1 MISTKVTAVLRRRW
15 PILAIAFAIGVL
27 AGAVS
32 SQLAP
37 SDIVQQYR
45 AEQVVVANSTGTGGV
60 SVQQDSLKVTRG
72 EIPTI
77 AAEAMGGGERGDRL
91 AADMSVT
98 VDTESQA
105 ITIASVDVN
114 PDVAAQRVNAVTTAF
129 LDVTNGQRQEAERV
143 RVEQL
148 GAAAKAAEEDL
159 ATFDE
164 TYPDLVDPDAEVTDP
179 ETGEVVQD
187 DGPDPALVSQRQSLS
202 DAAAQARSEA
212 TVQKAQLAST
222 QPYQSLGEQQP
233 KRDKRGA
240 FEVPNSLPLRATFL
254 GLFGLLLGV
263 ILALVLE
270 RLNRRIDT
278 RPELAEACPLPIIA
292 EVGFVA
298 ANRRPTADGSLIL
311 TGVWAEAY
319 RRVRSAMQFVY
330 ERGTF
335 GATGKAA
342 GPAPT
347 KSDGHGGVFM
357 FTSTAPG
364 EGKTTS
370 ALLTAQAMAEVGVRT
385 LLVGADFRRP
395 ALADVMGID
404 AGPTI
409 ADLTGPAERRP
420 KVDQVVRPTKFP
432 NLYLALSGR
441 PTRDVS
447 ELIAATRQLVS
458 QAASQNATV
467 IIDTSPL
474 NASSDALDLLPVV
487 DHVIMVVRSGRSTED
502 DLVESIDALERVG
515 ADVMGTLLV
524 GTPNAGRRQAY
535 YYDYYSHEG
544 LKDAVGPAKS
554 FVIDDS
560 DDSDFVGDHNDDSE
574 DDESVDGDGSDGP
587 HVKETPDSS
596 NQRADEVGTTP

>member
-15 PILAIAFAIGVL
+15 PLLAISFVVGML
-27 AGAVS
+27 AGVVS

-37 SDIVQQYR
+37 SDIVQQYK
-45 AEQVVVANSTGTGGV
+45 AEQVVVANASGTGGV

-77 AAEAMGGGERGDRL
+77 AAEAMGDGERGDRL
-91 AADMSVT
+91 ATEMEVT
-98 VDTESQA
+98 VDTDSQS

-114 PDVAAQRVNAVTTAF
+114 PDAAAERVNAVTKAF
-129 LDVTNGQRQEAERV
+129 LNVTNSQRQEAERV
-143 RVEQL
+143 RVQQL
-148 GAAAKAAEEDL
+148 EGAADAAEADL
-159 ATFDE
+159 VKFDG
-164 TYPDLVDPDAEVTDP
+164 TYPDLVDPDKEQTDP
-179 ETGEVVQD
+179 QTGEPLPGN

-212 TVQKAQLAST
+212 TVQKAQLVST

-233 KRDKRGA
+233 KRAQRGA

-292 EVGFVA
+292 EVGYVA
-298 ANRRPTADGSLIL
+298 DKRLPSSDGSLIL
-311 TGVWAEAY
+311 AGVWAEAY
-319 RRVRSAMQFVY
+319 RRVRSAMQFVH
-330 ERGTF
+330 ERGTLTTP
-335 GATGKAA
+335 GQSTVAGTDRAT
-342 GPAPT
+342 AP
-347 KSDGHGGVFM
+347 DRGGVYM

-370 ALLTAQAMAEVGVRT
+370 AVLTAQAMAEVGIRT

-395 ALADVMGID
+395 TLAGVMGIEP
-404 AGPTI
+404 GPTI
-409 ADLTGPAERRP
+409 ADLTSPAADRP
-420 KVDQVVRPTKFP
+420 KVDQVVRPTKFT
-432 NLYLALSGR
+432 NLYLALSGQ

-447 ELIAATRQLVS
+447 ELIAATRQLVN
-458 QAASQNATV
+458 QAAAQNATV

-474 NASSDALDLLPVV
+474 NASSDSLDLLPVV

-502 DLVESIDALERVG
+502 DLVQSVDALERVG
-515 ADVMGTLLV
+515 ANVMGTLLV

-535 YYDYYSHEG
+535 YYDYYSSEG
-544 LKDAVGPAKS
+544 L
-554 FVIDDS
+554 
-560 DDSDFVGDHNDDSE
+560 
-574 DDESVDGDGSDGP
+574 DGP
-587 HVKETPDSS
+587 GIPASS
-596 NQRADEVGTTP
+596 LPGDVEAADEASSMHLEDGEDGAPSSSEEVRTPR

>member
-45 AEQVVVANSTGTGGV
+45 AEQVVVANSSGTGGV

-77 AAEAMGGGERGDRL
+77 AAEAVGDGERGDQL
-91 AADMSVT
+91 ASDISVT
-98 VDTESQA
+98 VDTDSQA

-148 GAAAKAAEEDL
+148 AAAAKAAEADL

-179 ETGEVVQD
+179 ETGEVVQGN
-187 DGPDPALVSQRQSLS
+187 DGLDPALVSQRQSLS

-233 KRDKRGA
+233 KRDSRGA
-240 FEVPNSLPLRATFL
+240 FEVPNSLFLRATFL
-254 GLFGLLLGV
+254 GLFGLLLGI
-263 ILALVLE
+263 ILALILE

-335 GATGKAA
+335 GATGKAT

-347 KSDGHGGVFM
+347 KSDGHGGVFV

-395 ALADVMGID
+395 ALAEVMGIE

-409 ADLTGPAERRP
+409 ADLTGPAEGRP

-487 DHVIMVVRSGRSTED
+487 DHVIMVVRSGRSTEA

-560 DDSDFVGDHNDDSE
+560 DDSDFVGDHDNDSE
-574 DDESVDGDGSDGP
+574 DDADRVGGKPKVAD
-587 HVKETPDSS
+587 DSK
-596 NQRADEVGTTP
+596 QRAEEVGTTP

>member
-45 AEQVVVANSTGTGGV
+45 AEQVVVANSSGTGGV

-77 AAEAMGGGERGDRL
+77 AAEAIGDGERGDQL
-91 AADMSVT
+91 ASDMTVT
-98 VDTESQA
+98 VDTDSQA

-143 RVEQL
+143 RVQQL
-148 GAAAKAAEEDL
+148 GEAAKAAEADL

-164 TYPDLVDPDAEVTDP
+164 TYPDLVDPDAELTDP
-179 ETGEVVQD
+179 ETGEVVRG
-187 DGPDPALVSQRQSLS
+187 DGPDPALVAQRQSLA

-233 KRDKRGA
+233 KRASRGA

-298 ANRRPTADGSLIL
+298 ANRRPTVDGSLML
-311 TGVWAEAY
+311 TGVWAEA
-319 RRVRSAMQFVY
+319 
-330 ERGTF
+330 
-335 GATGKAA
+335 
-342 GPAPT
+342 
-347 KSDGHGGVFM
+347 
-357 FTSTAPG
+357 
-364 EGKTTS
+364 
-370 ALLTAQAMAEVGVRT
+370 
-385 LLVGADFRRP
+385 
-395 ALADVMGID
+395 
-404 AGPTI
+404 
-409 ADLTGPAERRP
+409 
-420 KVDQVVRPTKFP
+420 
-432 NLYLALSGR
+432 
-441 PTRDVS
+441 
-447 ELIAATRQLVS
+447 
-458 QAASQNATV
+458 
-467 IIDTSPL
+467 
-474 NASSDALDLLPVV
+474 
-487 DHVIMVVRSGRSTED
+487 
-502 DLVESIDALERVG
+502 
-515 ADVMGTLLV
+515 
-524 GTPNAGRRQAY
+524 
-535 YYDYYSHEG
+535 
-544 LKDAVGPAKS
+544 
-554 FVIDDS
+554 
-560 DDSDFVGDHNDDSE
+560 
-574 DDESVDGDGSDGP
+574 
-587 HVKETPDSS
+587 
-596 NQRADEVGTTP
+596 

>member
-45 AEQVVVANSTGTGGV
+45 AEQVVVANSSGTGGV

-77 AAEAMGGGERGDRL
+77 AAEAVGDGERGDQL
-91 AADMSVT
+91 ASDMTVT
-98 VDTESQA
+98 VDTDSQA
-105 ITIASVDVN
+105 ITIASVDVD

-143 RVEQL
+143 RVQQL
-148 GAAAKAAEEDL
+148 GEAAKAAEADL

-164 TYPDLVDPDAEVTDP
+164 TYPDLVDPDAELTDP
-179 ETGEVVQD
+179 ETGEVVRG
-187 DGPDPALVSQRQSLS
+187 DGPDPALVAQRQSLA

-233 KRDKRGA
+233 KRDSRGA

-292 EVGFVA
+292 EVGYVPPA
-298 ANRRPTADGSLIL
+298 RRPTADGSLIL

-335 GATGKAA
+335 GATGKAT

-395 ALADVMGID
+395 ALADVMGIE

-447 ELIAATRQLVS
+447 ELIAATRQLVT

-502 DLVESIDALERVG
+502 DLVQSIDALERVG

-554 FVIDDS
+554 FVMDDS
-560 DDSDFVGDHNDDSE
+560 NDSDFVGDNNDDSN
-574 DDESVDGDGSDGP
+574 DDDGVDRKSKVAD
-587 HVKETPDSS
+587 DSK
-596 NQRADEVGTTP
+596 QHADEVGTTS

>member
-1 MISTKVTAVLRRRW
+1 MISTKVSAVLRRRW
-15 PILAIAFAIGVL
+15 PILAMAFAVGVL
-27 AGAVS
+27 AGVVS

-45 AEQVVVANSTGTGGV
+45 AEQVVVANPSGTGGAV

-77 AAEAMGGGERGDRL
+77 AAEALDGRERGDRL
-91 AADMSVT
+91 ASHMKVT
-98 VDTESQA
+98 VDVDSQS
-105 ITIASVDVN
+105 INIASVDVN
-114 PDVAAQRVNAVTTAF
+114 PDLAARRVNAVTEAF
-129 LDVTNGQRQEAERV
+129 LDVTNGQRQEAEKV

-148 GAAAKAAEEDL
+148 GEAANAAEADL

-164 TYPDLVDPDAEVTDP
+164 TYPDLLDPDTPAEDP
-179 ETGEVVQD
+179 ATGETVPGLE
-187 DGPDPALVSQRQSLS
+187 GPDPALVSQRQSLV
-202 DAAAQARSEA
+202 DAAAGARSEA

-233 KRDKRGA
+233 QRDKRGA
-240 FEVPNSLPLRATFL
+240 FEVPNSLPLRAAFL
-254 GLFGLLLGV
+254 GLFGLMLGV

-292 EVGFVA
+292 EVGFVPPS
-298 ANRRPTADGSLIL
+298 RRPTADGSLIL

-319 RRVRSAMQFVY
+319 RRVRSAMQFVH
-330 ERGTF
+330 EQGKL
-335 GATGKAA
+335 GATGTATS
-342 GPAPT
+342 PAPT

-395 ALADVMGID
+395 ALAEVMGIE

-409 ADLTGPAERRP
+409 ADLTGPVERRP

-432 NLYLALSGR
+432 NLYLAL
-441 PTRDVS
+441 
-447 ELIAATRQLVS
+447 
-458 QAASQNATV
+458 
-467 IIDTSPL
+467 TS
-474 NASSDALDLLPVV
+474 ASS
-487 DHVIMVVRSGRSTED
+487 
-502 DLVESIDALERVG
+502 
-515 ADVMGTLLV
+515 
-524 GTPNAGRRQAY
+524 
-535 YYDYYSHEG
+535 
-544 LKDAVGPAKS
+544 
-554 FVIDDS
+554 
-560 DDSDFVGDHNDDSE
+560 
-574 DDESVDGDGSDGP
+574 
-587 HVKETPDSS
+587 
-596 NQRADEVGTTP
+596 

>member
-45 AEQVVVANSTGTGGV
+45 AEQVVVANSSGTGGV

-77 AAEAMGGGERGDRL
+77 AAEAVGDGERGDQL
-91 AADMSVT
+91 ASDMSVT
-98 VDTESQA
+98 VDTDSQA

-148 GAAAKAAEEDL
+148 AEAAKAAEADL

-179 ETGEVVQD
+179 ESGEVVGG
-187 DGPDPALVSQRQSLS
+187 DGPDPALVSQRQALS

-292 EVGFVA
+292 EVGFVPPS
-298 ANRRPTADGSLIL
+298 RRPTADGSLIL

-335 GATGKAA
+335 GATGKAT

-395 ALADVMGID
+395 ALADVMGIE

-487 DHVIMVVRSGRSTED
+487 DHVIMVVRSGRSTEA

-544 LKDAVGPAKS
+544 LNDPVGPAKS
-554 FVIDDS
+554 FVVDK
-560 DDSDFVGDHNDDSE
+560 SE
-574 DDESVDGDGSDGP
+574 DDQNLTDDEAAVVPAATAADD
-587 HVKETPDSS
+587 DSK
-596 NQRADEVGTTP
+596 QHADEVGTTS

>member
-1 MISTKVTAVLRRRW
+1 MISTKLNAVLRRRW
-15 PILAIAFAIGVL
+15 PILAISFAIGVL
-27 AGAVS
+27 AGVVS

-45 AEQVVVANSTGTGGV
+45 AEQVVVANATGTGGV

-77 AAEAMGGGERGDRL
+77 AAEALGAGERGDQL
-91 AADMSVT
+91 ASDMKVT
-98 VDTESQA
+98 VDTESQS
-105 ITIASVDVN
+105 INIASVDVN
-114 PDVAAQRVNAVTTAF
+114 PDLAADRVNAVTKAF

-148 GAAAKAAEEDL
+148 AEAAKAAEEDL
-159 ATFDE
+159 VAFDV
-164 TYPDLVDPDAEVTDP
+164 TYPDLVDPDAQVTDP
-179 ETGEVVQD
+179 VTGEVVQGN

-240 FEVPNSLPLRATFL
+240 FEVPNSLALRAGFL
-254 GLFGLLLGV
+254 GLFGLLLGA
-263 ILALVLE
+263 ILSLVLE

-278 RPELAEACPLPIIA
+278 RPELAEACPLPMIA
-292 EVGFVA
+292 EVGYVA
-298 ANRRPTADGSLIL
+298 PNRRRTVDGALML

-319 RRVRSAMQFVY
+319 RRVRSAMQFVH
-330 ERGTF
+330 EQGTF
-335 GATGKAA
+335 DATGT
-342 GPAPT
+342 PATPSP
-347 KSDGHGGVFM
+347 KRPADRGGGVFL

-370 ALLTAQAMAEVGVRT
+370 AVLTAQAMAEVGIRT

-395 ALADVMGID
+395 ALAKVMGVTE
-404 AGPTI
+404 GPTI
-409 ADLTGPAERRP
+409 ADLTGPVEQRP
-420 KVDQVVRPTKFP
+420 KVDEVVRPTKFA

-447 ELIAATRQLVS
+447 ELIAATRQLVA
-458 QAASQNATV
+458 QAASQDAMV

-487 DHVIMVVRSGRSTED
+487 DHVIMVVRSGRSAED

-535 YYDYYSHEG
+535 YYDYYSVEEQEEKARPTKG
-544 LKDAVGPAKS
+544 
-554 FVIDDS
+554 FVAAEASADDRGEDSDS
-560 DDSDFVGDHNDDSE
+560 DDS
-574 DDESVDGDGSDGP
+574 ESKEPAEEWGP
-587 HVKETPDSS
+587 QS
-596 NQRADEVGTTP
+596 DEVGSTP

>member
-15 PILAIAFAIGVL
+15 PILAVAFAIGML

-45 AEQVVVANSTGTGGV
+45 AEQVVVANSSGTGGV

-77 AAEAMGGGERGDRL
+77 AAEAVGDGERGDQL
-91 AADMSVT
+91 ASDISVT
-98 VDTESQA
+98 VDTDSQA

-148 GAAAKAAEEDL
+148 AAAAKAAEADL

-179 ETGEVVQD
+179 ETGEVVQG

-233 KRDKRGA
+233 KRDSRGA

-292 EVGFVA
+292 EVGFVPPS
-298 ANRRPTADGSLIL
+298 RRPTADGSLIL

-335 GATGKAA
+335 GATGKAT

-395 ALADVMGID
+395 ALADVMGIE

-487 DHVIMVVRSGRSTED
+487 DHVIMVVRSGRSTEA

-560 DDSDFVGDHNDDSE
+560 DDSDFVGDHDNDSE
-574 DDESVDGDGSDGP
+574 DDADRVGGKPKVAD
-587 HVKETPDSS
+587 DSK
-596 NQRADEVGTTP
+596 QRAEEVGTTP

>member
-15 PILAIAFAIGVL
+15 PILAVAFAIGML

-45 AEQVVVANSTGTGGV
+45 AEQVVVANSSGTGGV

-77 AAEAMGGGERGDRL
+77 AAEAVGDGERGDQL
-91 AADMSVT
+91 ASDISVT
-98 VDTESQA
+98 VDTDSQA

-148 GAAAKAAEEDL
+148 AAAAKAAEADL

-164 TYPDLVDPDAEVTDP
+164 TYPDLVDPDAETTDP
-179 ETGEVVQD
+179 ETGGVVQD
-187 DGPDPALVSQRQSLS
+187 DGPDPALVSQRQSLA

-233 KRDKRGA
+233 KRDSRGA

-292 EVGFVA
+292 EVGYVPPA
-298 ANRRPTADGSLIL
+298 RRPTADGSLIL

-335 GATGKAA
+335 GATGKAT

-395 ALADVMGID
+395 ALADVMGIE

-447 ELIAATRQLVS
+447 ELIAATRQLVT

-560 DDSDFVGDHNDDSE
+560 DDSDFVGDNNDDS
-574 DDESVDGDGSDGP
+574 DDDDGVDRKSKVAENSKQ
-587 HVKETPDSS
+587 H
-596 NQRADEVGTTP
+596 ADEVGTTP

>member
-45 AEQVVVANSTGTGGV
+45 AEQVVVANSSGTGGV

-77 AAEAMGGGERGDRL
+77 AAEAIGDGERGDQL
-91 AADMSVT
+91 ASDMTVT
-98 VDTESQA
+98 VDTDSQA

-143 RVEQL
+143 RVQQL
-148 GAAAKAAEEDL
+148 GEAAKAAEADL

-164 TYPDLVDPDAEVTDP
+164 TYPDLVDPDAELTDP
-179 ETGEVVQD
+179 ETGEVVRG
-187 DGPDPALVSQRQSLS
+187 DGPDPALVAQRQSLA

-233 KRDKRGA
+233 KRASRGA

-298 ANRRPTADGSLIL
+298 ANRRPTVDGSLML

-335 GATGKAA
+335 GATGKAT

-347 KSDGHGGVFM
+347 KSDGHGGVFL

-395 ALADVMGID
+395 ALADVMGIE

-409 ADLTGPAERRP
+409 ADLTGPADRRP

-554 FVIDDS
+554 FVIDES
-560 DDSDFVGDHNDDSE
+560 NDSDFVGDHNDDSK
-574 DDESVDGDGSDGP
+574 DDESVEGDGSDGP
-587 HVKETPDSS
+587 NVKETPDSS
-596 NQRADEVGTTP
+596 IQRADEVGTTP

>member
-45 AEQVVVANSTGTGGV
+45 AEQVVVANSSGTGGV

-77 AAEAMGGGERGDRL
+77 AAEAVGDGERGDQL
-91 AADMSVT
+91 ASDMSVT
-98 VDTESQA
+98 VDTDSQA

-148 GAAAKAAEEDL
+148 AEAAKAAEADL

-179 ETGEVVQD
+179 ESGEVVGG
-187 DGPDPALVSQRQSLS
+187 DGPDPALVSQRQALS

-292 EVGFVA
+292 EVGFVPPS
-298 ANRRPTADGSLIL
+298 RRPTADGSLIL

-335 GATGKAA
+335 GATGKAT

-395 ALADVMGID
+395 ALADVMGIE

-447 ELIAATRQLVS
+447 ELIAATRQLVT

-487 DHVIMVVRSGRSTED
+487 DHVIMVVRSGRSTEA

-560 DDSDFVGDHNDDSE
+560 DDSDFVGDHDNDSE
-574 DDESVDGDGSDGP
+574 DDADRVGGKPKVAD
-587 HVKETPDSS
+587 DSK
-596 NQRADEVGTTP
+596 QRAEEVGTTP

>member
-45 AEQVVVANSTGTGGV
+45 AEQVVVANSSGTGGV

-77 AAEAMGGGERGDRL
+77 AAEAVGDGERGDQL
-91 AADMSVT
+91 ASDISVT
-98 VDTESQA
+98 VDTDSQA

-148 GAAAKAAEEDL
+148 AAAAKAAEADL

-179 ETGEVVQD
+179 ETGEVVQG

-212 TVQKAQLAST
+212 TVQKAQLEST

-233 KRDKRGA
+233 ERDKRGA
-240 FEVPNSLPLRATFL
+240 FEVPNSLPLRASFL
-254 GLFGLLLGV
+254 GFFGLLLGA

-278 RPELAEACPLPIIA
+278 RPELAEACSLPIIA

-298 ANRRPTADGSLIL
+298 EKRRPTSDGALVL

-319 RRVRSAMQFVY
+319 RRVRSAMQFVH
-330 ERGTF
+330 ERGTLVVSGHGGDSTEATKVGVD
-335 GATGKAA
+335 GAER
-342 GPAPT
+342 
-347 KSDGHGGVFM
+347 GGVFM
-357 FTSTAPG
+357 ITSTAPG

-370 ALLTAQAMAEVGVRT
+370 AALTAQAMAEVGVRT

-395 ALADVMGID
+395 TLAGVMGVEPG
-404 AGPTI
+404 ATI
-409 ADLTGPAERRP
+409 ADLTGPAEGRP
-420 KVDQVVRPTKFP
+420 TVDQVVRPTKFT
-432 NLYLALSGR
+432 NLYLALAGQPS
-441 PTRDVS
+441 RDVS
-447 ELIAATRQLVS
+447 ELIAATKQLVS
-458 QAASQNATV
+458 QAAAQNATV

-487 DHVIMVVRSGRSTED
+487 DHVIMVVRSGRSTEN
-502 DLVESIDALERVG
+502 DLVESVDALERVG
-515 ADVMGTLLV
+515 ANVMGTLLV

-535 YYDYYSHEG
+535 YYDYYSVEG
-544 LKDAVGPAKS
+544 L
-554 FVIDDS
+554 
-560 DDSDFVGDHNDDSE
+560 
-574 DDESVDGDGSDGP
+574 DGP
-587 HVKETPDSS
+587 GDPSKPVEAEGSFSATGPSKQTNGATQPDAST
-596 NQRADEVGTTP
+596 QTDEVGSAP

>member
-1 MISTKVTAVLRRRW
+1 M
-15 PILAIAFAIGVL
+15 
-27 AGAVS
+27 
-32 SQLAP
+32 
-37 SDIVQQYR
+37 
-45 AEQVVVANSTGTGGV
+45 
-60 SVQQDSLKVTRG
+60 
-72 EIPTI
+72 
-77 AAEAMGGGERGDRL
+77 
-91 AADMSVT
+91 
-98 VDTESQA
+98 
-105 ITIASVDVN
+105 
-114 PDVAAQRVNAVTTAF
+114 
-129 LDVTNGQRQEAERV
+129 
-143 RVEQL
+143 
-148 GAAAKAAEEDL
+148 
-159 ATFDE
+159 
-164 TYPDLVDPDAEVTDP
+164 
-179 ETGEVVQD
+179 
-187 DGPDPALVSQRQSLS
+187 
-202 DAAAQARSEA
+202 
-212 TVQKAQLAST
+212 QKAQLAST

-335 GATGKAA
+335 GATGETTEA
-342 GPAPT
+342 T
-347 KSDGHGGVFM
+347 KVGVDGAERGGVFM
-357 FTSTAPG
+357 ITSTAPG

-370 ALLTAQAMAEVGVRT
+370 AALTAQAMAEVGVRT

-395 ALADVMGID
+395 TLAGVMGVEPG
-404 AGPTI
+404 ATI
-409 ADLTGPAERRP
+409 ADLTGPAEGRP

-432 NLYLALSGR
+432 NLYLALSGQ

-458 QAASQNATV
+458 QAAAQNATV

-487 DHVIMVVRSGRSTED
+487 DHVIMVVRSGRSTEN
-502 DLVESIDALERVG
+502 DLVESVDALERVG
-515 ADVMGTLLV
+515 ANVMGTLLV

-535 YYDYYSHEG
+535 YYDYYSVEG
-544 LKDAVGPAKS
+544 LDGPGDPSKPVEAEGSFSATGPSKQPERGRTAAPKPTRWAGPLDRRWRRPGRARARLEALRRGRRCGVADLRAGGAGLPPGWRRRHLADGPATR
-554 FVIDDS
+554 
-560 DDSDFVGDHNDDSE
+560 
-574 DDESVDGDGSDGP
+574 SVSRSDGP
-587 HVKETPDSS
+587 
-596 NQRADEVGTTP
+596 AG

>member
-15 PILAIAFAIGVL
+15 PLLAISFVVGML
-27 AGAVS
+27 AGVVS

-37 SDIVQQYR
+37 SDIVQQYK
-45 AEQVVVANSTGTGGV
+45 AEQVVVANASGTGGV

-77 AAEAMGGGERGDRL
+77 AAEAMGDGERGDRL
-91 AADMSVT
+91 ATEMEVT
-98 VDTESQA
+98 GDTDSQS

-114 PDVAAQRVNAVTTAF
+114 PDAAAERVNAVTKAF
-129 LDVTNGQRQEAERV
+129 LNVTNSQRQEAERV
-143 RVEQL
+143 RVQQL
-148 GAAAKAAEEDL
+148 EGAADAAEADL
-159 ATFDE
+159 VKFDG
-164 TYPDLVDPDAEVTDP
+164 TYPDLVDPDKEQTDP
-179 ETGEVVQD
+179 QTGEPLPGN

-212 TVQKAQLAST
+212 TVQKAQLVST

-233 KRDKRGA
+233 KRAQRGA

-292 EVGFVA
+292 EVGYVA
-298 ANRRPTADGSLIL
+298 DKRLPSSDGSLIL
-311 TGVWAEAY
+311 AGVWAEAY
-319 RRVRSAMQFVY
+319 RRVRSAMQFVH
-330 ERGTF
+330 ERGTLTTP
-335 GATGKAA
+335 GQSTVAGTDRAT
-342 GPAPT
+342 AP
-347 KSDGHGGVFM
+347 DRGGVYM

-370 ALLTAQAMAEVGVRT
+370 AVLTAQAMAEVGIRT

-395 ALADVMGID
+395 TLAGVMGIEP
-404 AGPTI
+404 GPTI
-409 ADLTGPAERRP
+409 ADLTSPAADRP
-420 KVDQVVRPTKFP
+420 KVDQVVRPTKFT
-432 NLYLALSGR
+432 NLYLALSGQ

-447 ELIAATRQLVS
+447 ELIAATRQLVN
-458 QAASQNATV
+458 QAAAQNATV

-474 NASSDALDLLPVV
+474 NASSDSLDLLPVV

-502 DLVESIDALERVG
+502 DLVQSVDALERVG
-515 ADVMGTLLV
+515 ANVMGTLLV

-535 YYDYYSHEG
+535 YYDYYSSEG
-544 LKDAVGPAKS
+544 L
-554 FVIDDS
+554 
-560 DDSDFVGDHNDDSE
+560 
-574 DDESVDGDGSDGP
+574 DGP
-587 HVKETPDSS
+587 GIPASS
-596 NQRADEVGTTP
+596 LPGDVEAADEASSMHLEDGEDGAPSSSEEVRTPR

>member
-45 AEQVVVANSTGTGGV
+45 AEQVVVANSSGTGGV

-77 AAEAMGGGERGDRL
+77 AAEAMGGGERGDQFGCRYER
-91 AADMSVT
+91 DGGHR
-98 VDTESQA
+98 EPA

-233 KRDKRGA
+233 ETGQARGVRGA
-240 FEVPNSLPLRATFL
+240 QQPAAAGDIS
-254 GLFGLLLGV
+254 GLFGLLLGA

-278 RPELAEACPLPIIA
+278 RPGAGRSLP
-292 EVGFVA
+292 A
-298 ANRRPTADGSLIL
+298 ADHRRGRLRSSQPAAHRRRL
-311 TGVWAEAY
+311 TDSD
-319 RRVRSAMQFVY
+319 RRVGRGLPPGALGHAVCLRARTRWSGDRRGDRPRTDQ
-330 ERGTF
+330 ERR
-335 GATGKAA
+335 
-342 GPAPT
+342 
-347 KSDGHGGVFM
+347 GHGGVFM

-370 ALLTAQAMAEVGVRT
+370 AALTAQAMAEVGVRT

-409 ADLTGPAERRP
+409 ADLTGPAEGRP

-502 DLVESIDALERVG
+502 DLVESIDAWSGWVP
-515 ADVMGTLLV
+515 T
-524 GTPNAGRRQAY
+524 
-535 YYDYYSHEG
+535 
-544 LKDAVGPAKS
+544 
-554 FVIDDS
+554 
-560 DDSDFVGDHNDDSE
+560 
-574 DDESVDGDGSDGP
+574 
-587 HVKETPDSS
+587 
-596 NQRADEVGTTP
+596 

>member
-15 PILAIAFAIGVL
+15 PLLAISFVVGML
-27 AGAVS
+27 AGVVS

-37 SDIVQQYR
+37 SDIVQQYK
-45 AEQVVVANSTGTGGV
+45 AEQVVVANASGTGGV

-77 AAEAMGGGERGDRL
+77 AAEAMGDGERGDRL
-91 AADMSVT
+91 ATEMEVT
-98 VDTESQA
+98 VDTDSQS

-114 PDVAAQRVNAVTTAF
+114 PDAAAERVNAVTKAF
-129 LDVTNGQRQEAERV
+129 LNVTNSQRQEAERV
-143 RVEQL
+143 RVQQL
-148 GAAAKAAEEDL
+148 EGAADAAEADL
-159 ATFDE
+159 VKFDG
-164 TYPDLVDPDAEVTDP
+164 TYPDLVDPDKEQTDP
-179 ETGEVVQD
+179 QTGEPLPGN

-212 TVQKAQLAST
+212 TVQKAQLVST

-233 KRDKRGA
+233 KRAQRGA

-292 EVGFVA
+292 EVGYVA
-298 ANRRPTADGSLIL
+298 DKRLPSSDGSLIL
-311 TGVWAEAY
+311 AGVWAEAY
-319 RRVRSAMQFVY
+319 RRVRSAMQFVH
-330 ERGTF
+330 ERGTLTTP
-335 GATGKAA
+335 GQSTVA
-342 GPAPT
+342 GTDRTTAP
-347 KSDGHGGVFM
+347 DRGGVYM

-370 ALLTAQAMAEVGVRT
+370 AVLTAQAMAEVGIRT

-395 ALADVMGID
+395 TLAGVMGIEP
-404 AGPTI
+404 GPTI
-409 ADLTGPAERRP
+409 ADLTGPAADRP
-420 KVDQVVRPTKFP
+420 KVDQVVRPTKFT
-432 NLYLALSGR
+432 NLYLALSGQ

-447 ELIAATRQLVS
+447 ELIAATRQLVN

-474 NASSDALDLLPVV
+474 NASSDSLDLLPVV

-502 DLVESIDALERVG
+502 DLVQSVDALERVG
-515 ADVMGTLLV
+515 ANVMGTLLV

-535 YYDYYSHEG
+535 YYDYYSSEG
-544 LKDAVGPAKS
+544 L
-554 FVIDDS
+554 
-560 DDSDFVGDHNDDSE
+560 
-574 DDESVDGDGSDGP
+574 DGP
-587 HVKETPDSS
+587 GIPASTVLD
-596 NQRADEVGTTP
+596 ADEAVDEALSMYLEDGEDNAPSSSEEVRTPR

>member
-45 AEQVVVANSTGTGGV
+45 AEQVVVANSSGTGGV

-77 AAEAMGGGERGDRL
+77 AAEAVGDGERGDQL
-91 AADMSVT
+91 ASDISVT
-98 VDTESQA
+98 VDTDSQA

-148 GAAAKAAEEDL
+148 AEAAKAAEADL

-179 ETGEVVQD
+179 ESGEVVGG
-187 DGPDPALVSQRQSLS
+187 DGPDPALVSQRQALS

-292 EVGFVA
+292 EVGFVPPS
-298 ANRRPTADGSLIL
+298 RRPTADGSLIL

-335 GATGKAA
+335 GATGKAT

-395 ALADVMGID
+395 ALADVMGIE

-447 ELIAATRQLVS
+447 ELIAATRQLVT

-487 DHVIMVVRSGRSTED
+487 DHVIMVVRSGRSTEA

-560 DDSDFVGDHNDDSE
+560 DDSDFVGDHDNDSE
-574 DDESVDGDGSDGP
+574 DDADRVGGKPKVAD
-587 HVKETPDSS
+587 DSK
-596 NQRADEVGTTP
+596 QRAEEVGTTP